1 MIGGGVGL
9 GAGGAPAGADAPG
22 DGDVPAG
29 ALGTILGNVPAD
41 DDGAG
46 SAAGARVV
54 CADGMGVGIP
64 GPDTPFEGLSV
75 SELGALARVDV
86 LAGAGAEPA

>member
-1 MIGGGVGL
+1 
-9 GAGGAPAGADAPG
+9 
-22 DGDVPAG
+22 
-29 ALGTILGNVPAD
+29 
-41 DDGAG
+41 
-46 SAAGARVV
+46 VV